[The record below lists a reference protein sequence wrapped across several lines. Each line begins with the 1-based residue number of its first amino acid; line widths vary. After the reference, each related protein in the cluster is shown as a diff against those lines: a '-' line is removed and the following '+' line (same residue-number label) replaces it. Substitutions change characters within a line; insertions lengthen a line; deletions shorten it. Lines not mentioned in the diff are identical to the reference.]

1 MKIIQNLHLH
11 RYQEILPHWEL
22 NLIQQLGQIYH
33 QTKRDKSKG
42 RSVARCV
49 LFYQDEL
56 GEFKNST
63 SPSEDTL
70 FKTSFLWGYLPN
82 LFITAV

>member
-1 MKIIQNLHLH
+1 MKFKI
-11 RYQEILPHWEL
+11 
-22 NLIQQLGQIYH
+22 
-33 QTKRDKSKG
+33 DCKG
-42 RSVARCV
+42 RSVVRRV

-63 SPSEDTL
+63 SSSEDTL
-70 FKTSFLWGYLPN
+70 FKTLFLWGYLPN

>member
-1 MKIIQNLHLH
+1 VCCQGTARHRIIK
-11 RYQEILPHWEL
+11 L
-22 NLIQQLGQIYH
+22 NEK
-33 QTKRDKSKG
+33 TFRDRGSGLRG

-63 SPSEDTL
+63 SSSEDTL
-70 FKTSFLWGYLPN
+70 FKTLFLWGYLPN